1 MAWPPPRCPWSP
13 APTSSRR
20 LQNDGRATPQL
31 GQGSRRRDAVR
42 IAQVAGRGVRGR
54 TGNPVPRAGR
64 PRPVRR
70 NTAFLARRPRRRSH
84 LDAAADGGTPGR
96 TEGLS
101 HRPGVHQ
108 TQRPRSRP
116 YQPADSG
123 GVGRGGRLSVPHQLA
138 DVFGGDVQPS
148 RVRSRRRRISR
159 RRHPACADGEG
170 GDPHRS
176 RPAVTPIYPF
186 SAIVGHDRLRLALL
200 LCAVRP
206 EIGGVLIRGEKGTAK
221 STAVRAL
228 AHVLAEVDG
237 ASLVELPIGATEDRV
252 VGSLDLQ
259 KVLRDGEHAFS
270 PGLLARAHGG
280 VLYVDEVNLLHDH
293 LVDVILDAAAMGR
306 VHVERDGVSHS
317 HEARFVLIG
326 TMNPEEGEL
335 RPQLLDRF
343 GLTVDVHASRD
354 VEVRADVIRQ
364 RMAFEAEPAVFAERY
379 AEADAELARRVAAA
393 RLRVGSVALPDNEL
407 RRIAA
412 LCAAFDVDGMRAD
425 LVVARTAVAH
435 AAWRGASVVAEED
448 IRVAAELAL
457 PHRRRRDPFD
467 DPGLDPEQLDDAM
480 AQARGAADEP
490 DPDPPGGGESTSA
503 ESSED
508 AVPQRNSAS
517 HSRPSAA
524 PSPVFRTRALVVPG
538 VGEGAPGRRSRARNR
553 TGKAISATDE
563 RDAGHGVHVFGTLL
577 ATAARQRHPGAP
589 RPQPEDVRRA
599 IREGREGNL
608 VIFVVDASGSMAARD
623 RMSAVS
629 GATLSLLRDAYQRR
643 DKVAVITFRQQDAQ
657 LLLPPTTS
665 VHIAGRRLAR
675 FDTGGKTPL
684 AQGLLAARDV
694 VVREK
699 ARDRARRSLVVV
711 LTDGRATGG
720 PDPLGRARVAAA
732 RLVAEGA
739 AAVVIDCETSY
750 VRLGW
755 AEELAMQLG
764 APSVRLAQ
772 LRADALTD
780 VVRTAA

>member
-1 MAWPPPRCPWSP
+1 M
-13 APTSSRR
+13 
-20 LQNDGRATPQL
+20 
-31 GQGSRRRDAVR
+31 
-42 IAQVAGRGVRGR
+42 
-54 TGNPVPRAGR
+54 
-64 PRPVRR
+64 
-70 NTAFLARRPRRRSH
+70 
-84 LDAAADGGTPGR
+84 
-96 TEGLS
+96 
-101 HRPGVHQ
+101 
-108 TQRPRSRP
+108 
-116 YQPADSG
+116 
-123 GVGRGGRLSVPHQLA
+123 
-138 DVFGGDVQPS
+138 
-148 RVRSRRRRISR
+148 
-159 RRHPACADGEG
+159 
-170 GDPHRS
+170 
-176 RPAVTPIYPF
+176 TPIYPF
-186 SAIVGHDRLRLALL
+186 SAIVGHDRLRLALV

-221 STAVRAL
+221 STAVRGL
-228 AHVLAEVDG
+228 AQVLSTVDAES
-237 ASLVELPIGATEDRV
+237 ALVELPIGATEDRV

-259 KVLRDGEHAFS
+259 RVLGEGEHAFK

-293 LVDVILDAAAMGR
+293 LVDVLLDAAAMGM
-306 VHVERDGVSHS
+306 VHVERDGISHS

-354 VEVRADVIRQ
+354 IDVRADVIRH
-364 RMAFEAEPAVFAERY
+364 RMAFEADPDAFAAKY
-379 AEADAELARRVAAA
+379 AEQDADLARRIAEA
-393 RLRVGSVALPDNEL
+393 RESIDDVVLPDNEL

-435 AAWRGASVVAEED
+435 AAWRGADTVGEED

-467 DPGLDPEQLDDAM
+467 DPGLDPQQLDDAM
-480 AQARGAADEP
+480 AATQDRADDPEP
-490 DPDPPGGGESTSA
+490 DPDPPGGGSSDVNSDDSA
-503 ESSED
+503 LQGNSS
-508 AVPQRNSAS
+508 SKT
-517 HSRPSAA
+517 RPSAA
-524 PSPVFRTRALVVPG
+524 PSGVFRTRTLVVPG

-553 TGKAISATDE
+553 TGTVVSSTSE
-563 RDAGHGVHVFGTLL
+563 PEQGHGVHVFETLL
-577 ATAARQRHPGAP
+577 TAARRQRGPGRP
-589 RPQPEDVRRA
+589 CPQPDDVRRA

-623 RMSAVS
+623 RMAAVS

-643 DKVAVITFRQQDAQ
+643 DKVAVITFRQQDATV
-657 LLLPPTTS
+657 LLPPTSS

-699 ARDRARRSLVVV
+699 VRDRARRSLVVV

-720 PDPLGRARVAAA
+720 PDPLGRTRAAAA
-732 RLVAEGA
+732 RLVAEDA
-739 AAVVIDCETSY
+739 ACVVVDCETSF
-750 VRLGW
+750 VRLGL
-755 AEELAMQLG
+755 AEELARLLG
-764 APSVRLAQ
+764 APAVRLSA
-772 LRADALTD
+772 LRADNLTD

>member
-1 MAWPPPRCPWSP
+1 
-13 APTSSRR
+13 
-20 LQNDGRATPQL
+20 
-31 GQGSRRRDAVR
+31 
-42 IAQVAGRGVRGR
+42 
-54 TGNPVPRAGR
+54 
-64 PRPVRR
+64 
-70 NTAFLARRPRRRSH
+70 
-84 LDAAADGGTPGR
+84 
-96 TEGLS
+96 
-101 HRPGVHQ
+101 
-108 TQRPRSRP
+108 
-116 YQPADSG
+116 
-123 GVGRGGRLSVPHQLA
+123 
-138 DVFGGDVQPS
+138 
-148 RVRSRRRRISR
+148 
-159 RRHPACADGEG
+159 
-170 GDPHRS
+170 
-176 RPAVTPIYPF
+176 VTPSYPF

-228 AHVLAEVDG
+228 AHVLADIDG

-259 KVLRDGEHAFS
+259 KVLRDGEHAFQ

-364 RMAFEAEPAVFAERY
+364 RMAFESDPVGFAARY
-379 AEADAELARRVAAA
+379 AEADVELARRVAAA
-393 RLRVGSVALPDNEL
+393 RLLVGSVVLPDNEL

-425 LVVARTAVAH
+425 VVVARAAVAH
-435 AAWRGASVVAEED
+435 AAWRGAATVAEDD

-467 DPGLDPEQLDDAM
+467 DPGLDPDQLDEAM
-480 AQARGAADEP
+480 AQAGETADEPEP

-503 ESSED
+503 SED
-508 AVPQRNSAS
+508 SVPQRNSS
-517 HSRPSAA
+517 SSSRPNAA

-553 TGKAISATDE
+553 TGKTISPTND

-577 ATAARQRHPGAP
+577 AAAGRQRLPGRP
-589 RPQPEDVRRA
+589 RPEPDDVRRA

-623 RMSAVS
+623 RMSAVG

-643 DKVAVITFRQQDAQ
+643 DKVAVITFRQQDAL
-657 LLLPPTTS
+657 LLLPPTSS
-665 VHIAGRRLAR
+665 VHIASRRLAR

-699 ARDRARRSLVVV
+699 ARDRARRCLVVV

-720 PDPLGRARVAAA
+720 PDPLGRTRTAAGL
-732 RLVAEGA
+732 LVAEGA
-739 AAVVIDCETSY
+739 AAVVIDCETSH
-750 VRLGW
+750 VRLGL
-755 AEELAMQLG
+755 AEQLAGHLG
-764 APSVRLAQ
+764 APAVRLAQ

-780 VVRTAA
+780 VVRAAA